1 MTHLYYGFRGSR
13 IPFTA
18 EFCDPK
24 QISKKHNTQKEIL
37 FSLYYMNCE
46 TLCNLTYSWLIC
58 TN

>member
-46 TLCNLTYSWLIC
+46 TLCNLTYS
-58 TN
+58 